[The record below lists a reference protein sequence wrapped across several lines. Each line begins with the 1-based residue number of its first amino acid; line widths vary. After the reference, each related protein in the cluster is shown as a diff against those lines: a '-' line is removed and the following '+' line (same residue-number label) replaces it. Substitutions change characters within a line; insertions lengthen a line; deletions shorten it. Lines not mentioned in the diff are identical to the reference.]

1 MGNAVFLS
9 QRQFWCKLSLFVDRL
24 HDLTEGSQ
32 LSLNKVTENQKR
44 KQITTKYISLSLLSV
59 SAELL

>member
-1 MGNAVFLS
+1 MFLS
-9 QRQFWCKLSLFVDRL
+9 QCRFWCELSLFVDRL

-44 KQITTKYISLSLLSV
+44 KQITTKYCLSLLSV
-59 SAELL
+59 SAELP